1 MLRNPVPAILPLFL
15 AVTIPVLAQEP
26 VHPPPA
32 DSAPPTA
39 AQQPAA
45 SFGEEIRATAVTVTV
60 DVRDEQG
67 NVPADL
73 GPADFVVLEDGVEV
87 PVLALEPVSERPAA
101 APAATPA
108 GEQAGAAAEP
118 AAPEFVAP
126 PQPAVEP
133 WQVVVYFDSPTSS
146 LPTAQLAA
154 SELAARAG
162 ELAALGSVEIVVADP
177 VPERTLEPTRDPE
190 RIAAALERIGEEGL
204 GRNEIAGIRREFLAF
219 ASQDNLDELTRSRG
233 EPAAPAA
240 GGGNIGGRP
249 GTIIDRT
256 GRSPS
261 DSAVPSGASGQRRLM
276 ALRNSAQ
283 REYQLLARQRTLMID
298 FLALIERPRRPHT
311 LVYVSDGFDLDP
323 SEFYLSQLRDVSLVS
338 SAQSDLRSL
347 HSGEAF
353 EAASKSVAAAG
364 WQVFPISLGQP
375 GAAPSVGA
383 SESGRAR
390 YRSFDRGGRT
400 EAPGS
405 GLPAF
410 LMRAPLDPLKTIA
423 EESGG
428 ELSLSPEQI
437 GAAISSLSER
447 FRLTYQVPRE
457 PDTAT
462 HALEIRSRRPGVRVR
477 SQRSISTASTDAM
490 MAARLRHV
498 LRTGDLGG
506 ADLDLDLQGSVERDK
521 EIADAIVLTLAYE
534 ADLSP
539 IAVFRPELNASGL
552 RVTMV
557 VELPDGRLLVS
568 QERPAQ
574 QDLSAARHYE
584 ARVPLRLPKDTKRVA
599 VALDDVASGSWGAAV
614 WTSGG

>member
-1 MLRNPVPAILPLFL
+1 MLRKLALAALSLLLVAAIPAR
-15 AVTIPVLAQEP
+15 AQEP
-26 VHPPPA
+26 VEPPPPESPA
-32 DSAPPTA
+32 PTA
-39 AQQPAA
+39 PRQPAA
-45 SFGEEIRATAVTVTV
+45 TFGEEIRATAVTVTI

-73 GPADFVVLEDGVEV
+73 RADDFVVVEDGVEMTV
-87 PVLALEPVSERPAA
+87 IALEPVTERVEAAPAA
-101 APAATPA
+101 APAGEPA
-108 GEQAGAAAEP
+108 PAAAEP
-118 AAPEFVAP
+118 AGPEFVAP
-126 PQPAVEP
+126 PRPAVEP

-146 LPTAQLAA
+146 LPTVQLAA
-154 SELAARAG
+154 DELAARAS

-177 VPERTLEPTRDPE
+177 VPERKLEPTRDPE
-190 RIAAALERIGEEGL
+190 RIAAALEEIAKEGL
-204 GRNEIAGIRREFLAF
+204 GRNEIARLRRDFVAF
-219 ASQDNLDELTRSRG
+219 TSQDNLDELTRSRG

-240 GGGNIGGRP
+240 GGGNIGGSP

-256 GRSPS
+256 NRSPS
-261 DSAVPSGASGQRRLM
+261 DSSVPSGASGQRRLM

-311 LVYVSDGFDLDP
+311 LVYVSDGFDVDP

-347 HSGEAF
+347 HSGAAF

-375 GAAPSVGA
+375 GSAPSVSA
-383 SESGRAR
+383 ADSGRAR

-410 LMRAPLDPLKTIA
+410 LLRAPLDPLKTIA
-423 EESGG
+423 EETGG

-447 FRLTYQVPRE
+447 FRLTYQVPRD
-457 PDTAT
+457 PDTET

-477 SQRSISTASTDAM
+477 AQRSISTASTDAM

-506 ADLDLDLQGSVERDK
+506 ADLGFDLEGSVERDK
-521 EIADAIVLTLAYE
+521 EVADAIVLTLSYA

-539 IAVFRPELNASGL
+539 VAVFRPELDASGL

-568 QERPAQ
+568 QERPTP
-574 QDLSAARHYE
+574 QDLSAARRFQ
-584 ARVPLRLPKDTKRVA
+584 ATVPLRLPKDTKRVA
-599 VALDDVASGSWGAAV
+599 VALDDVASGSWGAGV
-614 WTSGG
+614 WTAR